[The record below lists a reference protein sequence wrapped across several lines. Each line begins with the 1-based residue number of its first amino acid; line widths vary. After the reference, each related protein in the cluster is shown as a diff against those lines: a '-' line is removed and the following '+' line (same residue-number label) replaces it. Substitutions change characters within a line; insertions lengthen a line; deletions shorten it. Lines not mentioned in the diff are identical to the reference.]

1 MASKTLAEIMVD
13 ANVEPINESM
23 PKVKTF
29 SELSPK
35 RKKFC
40 ELLLEGVSIT
50 DAVFRAGY
58 YMNRK
63 IDDPK
68 IRKRAYEL
76 GYKMMKE
83 PIIRD
88 FITVNAKA
96 PIVRTGKIDEKAI
109 VDRLTLIAMGHVE
122 VKTTYKGKEYYS
134 PPPFRDQ
141 VAAMKVL
148 MEIKKMQNKE
158 VPTEKRVDVMTG
170 RVDKLVESIKTSMP
184 EEVLE
189 GEEV

>member
-1 MASKTLAEIMVD
+1 MASKTMAQILSD
-13 ANVEPINESM
+13 ASIEPISEST
-23 PKVKTF
+23 PRVKTY
-29 SELSPK
+29 SDLSPK

-40 ELLLEGVSIT
+40 ELLLEGVGIT

-58 YMNRK
+58 YMNRHT
-63 IDDPK
+63 DDPK
-68 IRKRAYEL
+68 IRKRAYEM
-76 GYKMMKE
+76 GYRMMRE
-83 PIIRD
+83 PVIRD
-88 FITVNAKA
+88 FLTVNAKA
-96 PIVRTGKIDEKAI
+96 PIVRTGKIDEKNI
-109 VDRLTLIAMGHVE
+109 VDRLMLIAMGQVE

-141 VAAMKVL
+141 VSAMKVL
-148 MEIKKMQNKE
+148 IDIKKMQEKN

-170 RVDKLVESIKTSMP
+170 RVDKLIQGIGHSMP